1 MPPAIATIV
10 YSLLIPGLFW
20 FDRDRDQDAQT
31 SKALWIPVVWVSLA
45 CSRSPGQWLQM
56 NAVPSPDQVLE
67 GSPFDRLAYM
77 LLLAAG
83 LIVLV
88 TRGQRVGKFLRA
100 NAVVLLFFLYCAVSF
115 LWSDYPNVA
124 FKRWTK
130 ALGDLVMVLIVL
142 TDCKPTAALKR
153 FLARTAYVLIPLS
166 ILFIKYYP
174 SLGRGYGIW
183 QGEVGYTGVTT
194 NKNTLGV
201 ICLIFGL
208 GAMWRFLTTYGDRK
222 SEGRIRKLIA
232 LGVILSMVL
241 YLFWIANSMTSLGS
255 FLMAS
260 ALFLAANSRVAI
272 RRPAVVHLLI
282 AVMLV
287 ISSSIVFLGVSPSVL
302 ETMGRNPTLT
312 DRTEVWGVLLTLVRN
327 PLFGTGFESFWLGP
341 RLEKMWSIYWWHP
354 NEAHN
359 GYLEIFLNLGW
370 MGVAWLAVIIAT
382 GYRRVF
388 CVWRSNVSTGSL
400 LLAYFYMGLVYNFTE
415 AAFFKMLAPAWI
427 FFLFAI
433 TSVSE
438 VSYPKVPEVSDSDRS
453 GNGGAFNL
461 PETRSADHAEKYSP
475 SKQLVGVRG

>member
-1 MPPAIATIV
+1 MPPAIATVICV
-10 YSLLIPGLFW
+10 LLILGLFW
-20 FDRDRDQDAQT
+20 LDRDQKVRT
-31 SKALWIPVVWVSLA
+31 SLALWIPVIWVSIA

-56 NAVPSPDQVLE
+56 NPVPSPDQVLE
-67 GSPFDRLAYM
+67 GSPLDRLTYM

-88 TRGQRVGKFLRA
+88 ARGQRVGKFLRA

-115 LWSDYPNVA
+115 LWSDYPDVA

-142 TDCKPTAALKR
+142 TDCEPTAALKR
-153 FLARTAYVLIPLS
+153 FLARATFVLIPLS

-183 QGEVGYTGVTT
+183 QGEVGYQGVTT

-201 ICLIFGL
+201 ICLLFGL
-208 GAMWRFLTTYGDRK
+208 GSVWRFFSTYRDR
-222 SEGRIRKLIA
+222 ECTGRTRRLIA
-232 LGVILSMVL
+232 YGVILSMVL
-241 YLFWIANSMTSLGS
+241 WLFWIANSMTSLGS

-260 ALFLAANSRVAI
+260 TLFLAANSRAVI
-272 RRPAVVHLLI
+272 RRPAVVHVLI
-282 AVMLV
+282 VAMLAASV
-287 ISSSIVFLGVSPSVL
+287 SILFLGVSPSVL
-302 ETMGRNPTLT
+302 ATMGRNPTLT
-312 DRTEVWGVLLTLVRN
+312 DRTEVWGVLLTLVQN
-327 PLFGTGFESFWLGP
+327 PVLGTGFESFWLGP
-341 RLEKMWSIYWWHP
+341 RLEKLWSIYWWHP

-382 GYRRVF
+382 GYRAVF
-388 CVWRSNVSTGSL
+388 RVWRSNASTGSL
-400 LLAYFYMGLVYNFTE
+400 LLAFFFMGLVYNFTE

-433 TSVSE
+433 TSVPE
-438 VSYPKVPEVSDSDRS
+438 VPYPTVPEVSNSDRS
-453 GNGGAFNL
+453 RNGGALSL
-461 PETRSADHAEKYSP
+461 PGTRSADHTEKGYRSR
-475 SKQLVGVRG
+475 QLAGIRG

>member
-166 ILFIKYYP
+166 ILFIVALSCNLPGSEERRPNQKAVRPRSHSEYGAMAVLDRQFDDVFRLLP
-174 SLGRGYGIW
+174 NGEHPILGR
-183 QGEVGYTGVTT
+183 ELSCCDP
-194 NKNTLGV
+194 K
-201 ICLIFGL
+201 
-208 GAMWRFLTTYGDRK
+208 A
-222 SEGRIRKLIA
+222 SGRTCSHS
-232 LGVILSMVL
+232 GH
-241 YLFWIANSMTSLGS
+241 
-255 FLMAS
+255 AS
-260 ALFLAANSRVAI
+260 
-272 RRPAVVHLLI
+272 
-282 AVMLV
+282 
-287 ISSSIVFLGVSPSVL
+287 
-302 ETMGRNPTLT
+302 
-312 DRTEVWGVLLTLVRN
+312 
-327 PLFGTGFESFWLGP
+327 
-341 RLEKMWSIYWWHP
+341 Y
-354 NEAHN
+354 
-359 GYLEIFLNLGW
+359 
-370 MGVAWLAVIIAT
+370 
-382 GYRRVF
+382 
-388 CVWRSNVSTGSL
+388 
-400 LLAYFYMGLVYNFTE
+400 
-415 AAFFKMLAPAWI
+415 
-427 FFLFAI
+427 FFLYRI
-433 TSVSE
+433 PWGE
-438 VSYPKVPEVSDSDRS
+438 PRRS
-453 GNGGAFNL
+453 GDNGTKPDAHR
-461 PETRSADHAEKYSP
+461 PD
-475 SKQLVGVRG
+475 